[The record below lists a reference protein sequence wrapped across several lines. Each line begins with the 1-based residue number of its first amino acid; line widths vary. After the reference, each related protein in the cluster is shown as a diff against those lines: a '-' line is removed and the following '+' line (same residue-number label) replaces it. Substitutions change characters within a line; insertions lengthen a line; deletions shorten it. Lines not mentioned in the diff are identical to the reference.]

1 MTNPPNEN
9 KPLPID
15 AEVVSGDDSNKPV
28 YPEGLLPKNEKYD
41 FPSYSGDLTDLT
53 ERRNV
58 KLFNVWQTYS
68 NLRRN
73 EHLVKLLEM
82 TDGDDENT
90 KFLKLII
97 VLTIDRLGK
106 ILSDTNIVQ
115 EMSKS

>member
-1 MTNPPNEN
+1 MTPTPNE
-9 KPLPID
+9 KPLPMD

-28 YPEGLLPKNEKYD
+28 YPEPLLPKNEKYD
-41 FPSYSGDLTDLT
+41 FPCYEGDLTDLT

-58 KLFNVWQTYS
+58 KLYNVWQTYS

-73 EHLVKLLEM
+73 EQLIQLLEK
-82 TDGDDENT
+82 TKGDNEES

-106 ILSDTNIVQ
+106 ILSDTNIVE
-115 EMSKS
+115 EMTKS